1 MSRLGFI
8 PDFYYGIPMPALSTP
23 GPGYPG
29 PLGLTMV
36 DRNPLLGCVGCG
48 VPGPHAGPVAEAHL
62 GYVIPDESPLGMTTG
77 NLAVFGIVLGAFAG
91 IGAGYLALRKR
102 RRR

>member
-1 MSRLGFI
+1 MSLGLI
-8 PDFYYGIPMPALSTP
+8 PDVYFSEPLTPLSS
-23 GPGYPG
+23 GLGGPG

-36 DRNPLLGCVGCG
+36 DRNPLLGGCVGCG
-48 VPGPHAGPVAEAHL
+48 VPGNYAGPVAEHHL
-62 GYVIPDESPLGMTTG
+62 GYVMVDESPLGITTSS
-77 NLAVFGIVLGAFAG
+77 LAVIGVILGAAAG